1 MKKFVL
7 GLAALVASAI
17 CLMLPNAANATTVT
31 LGGVTCNNNNATF
44 PTTQFWYC
52 TPSGT
57 QQGPLLSRLGN
68 TGADAITKFT
78 SSGQQL
84 YVFKNY
90 ADYYAFCGGGTAIAC
105 DASVGSEGEWG
116 RTILLASPIYS
127 VAFEQKVS
135 GGVTLNNPYLDNTL
149 MHELGHQLDLLY
161 GAVLG
166 GGGGGYVSGGTTW
179 LNLLAN
185 KSWPKFNA
193 DWTVPCGTS
202 SRLYY
207 SRTDASGNYICSGTN
222 GTGASLNAPYSGI
235 TPPINAQKIL
245 QMALSYYFTDTRT
258 PGAYSE
264 WFAEIFANQTGA
276 HKSGSADPNYYIDK
290 DGLDCHVFAVNKLRS
305 AGRFPMG
312 AEYPNYCR

>member
-1 MKKFVL
+1 MKKYLL
-7 GLAALVASAI
+7 GLAALVASAF
-17 CLMLPNAANATTVT
+17 CMMLPTTASASTVT

-68 TGADAITKFT
+68 TGADAISKFT
-78 SSGQQL
+78 TSGQQL

-105 DASVGSEGEWG
+105 DASVGTENEWG

-127 VAFEQKVS
+127 VAFEERVS
-135 GGVTLNNPYLDNTL
+135 GGVTLTNPYLDNTL

-161 GAVLG
+161 GAALG

-179 LNLLAN
+179 MNLLNN
-185 KSWPKFNA
+185 KSLPKFNA
-193 DWTVPCGTS
+193 FFTIQCGS
-202 SRLYY
+202 GGLF
-207 SRTDASGNYICSGTN
+207 RTRVDLAGDFICSGAG
-222 GTGASLNAPYSGI
+222 GTGSSLNAPYSG
-235 TPPINAQKIL
+235 NNWAVLQAAQG
-245 QMALSYYFTDTRT
+245 YYFTDTRT

-264 WFAEIFANQTGA
+264 WFAETFANQTGA
-276 HKSGSADPNYYIDK
+276 HKSGAADPNYYIDK

-305 AGRFPMG
+305 AGRYPVG